1 MNVVKFPV
9 PATERWTL
17 SRDLDNLRF
26 DILSAR
32 AVADRLRQKGAA
44 EFLAETTAS
53 EHIQNTLAHIDSIL
67 DFFFEVNELMRQR
80 ECSEQGG
87 PIEPGPSHHQ

>member
-1 MNVVKFPV
+1 MNVRKFPV
-9 PATERWTL
+9 PAAERWTL
-17 SRDLDNLRF
+17 SRDLDTLRF

-53 EHIQNTLAHIDSIL
+53 ENIQNTLAHIDSIL
-67 DFFFEVNELMRQR
+67 DFFSEVNELMRQR
-80 ECSEQGG
+80 ESSEEGERTEHG
-87 PIEPGPSHHQ
+87 SSFHQ